1 MSMRFARIW
10 LGALA
15 GAIVLGLTPAYA
27 EDGPSVSFGLT
38 GATEYVWRGVSQSD
52 GNPAVF
58 VSGQV
63 AYNGFYAGAGAENV
77 DFLGIE
83 TEYDL
88 WAGWSGD
95 VGGVTVDAG
104 IVRYGYLD
112 APSGTDLDTVDFKV
126 GVSDTFGPLTLGVV
140 AMYTP
145 DYFATEESSVYGEV
159 NASYAIADKWTLNGA
174 VGHQEIDPA
183 SASYTHWSVGVSYAV
198 ADNVTLDLRYHD
210 TDAHDAGSA
219 FDDRVVAAFRVA
231 L

>member
-1 MSMRFARIW
+1 MRLNTARIW

-15 GAIVLGLTPAYA
+15 GAAILGSAPAYA
-27 EDGPSVSFGLT
+27 QEGPSVSFGLT
-38 GATEYVWRGVSQSD
+38 GASDYVWRGVSQSD
-52 GNPAVF
+52 GDPAVF

-104 IVRYGYLD
+104 IVRYGYVD
-112 APSGTDLDTVDFKV
+112 APGGTDLDTVDFKV
-126 GVSDTFGPLTLGVV
+126 AVSDTFGPLTLGVV

-145 DYFATEESSVYGEV
+145 DYFATEESSVYSEV
-159 NASYAIADKWTLNGA
+159 NASYAIADKWTLSGA
-174 VGHQEIDPA
+174 VGYQEIDPSA
-183 SASYTHWSVGVSYAV
+183 ASYTQWNIGASYAV

-210 TDAHDAGSA
+210 TDAHDAGSV
-219 FDDRVVAAFRVA
+219 FEDRIVAAFKVA